1 MGVTGYWFGK
11 EYDGARAVWTGKHS
25 QVRIGFGDFSHS
37 TGITDSAYTHAI
49 YTDFLRVPT
58 VDEFLGTTL
67 DTDGSKKELIVDNAA
82 DTVNFYQQLKVLRD
96 REQALA
102 KRVEDAKTKAEE
114 LTNDIWTKENLEG
127 APESVLQPL
136 REELARTQASIP
148 VLQSEYERQL
158 EPLRREQFNVVR
170 RMQEIV
176 VKANPWP
183 SYEEELDVIIADSGM
198 KWSEYVAEF
207 QKHGW
212 WDCKAINPPFW
223 GTYRRY
229 ETGYLPQKAAGGVIG
244 NYGLADAINTPGFGT
259 PTKKMELWNTTIET
273 FMPDSPRDVLP
284 EYIEPPMS
292 PKADPERCA
301 EYPFIATSGRR
312 IPVYFH
318 SEHRQLPWCREQWPA
333 PRVEI
338 NPEDA
343 AELGIEQ
350 GDWVWIE
357 TPEGKIRQT
366 ADLYYGIKTGV
377 VNLEHQW
384 WFPELDQ
391 ADKGFNLSC
400 CNCLVR
406 TGVGYQDRISG
417 ASYLRA
423 YPVKIYKAT
432 AENSPFG
439 NPCPC
444 DHNGN
449 EIIHDASDPRLKKW
463 TQNYDIRE
471 EA

>member
-1 MGVTGYWFGK
+1 MGLQGY
-11 EYDGARAVWTGKHS
+11 
-25 QVRIGFGDFSHS
+25 Q
-37 TGITDSAYTHAI
+37 
-49 YTDFLRVPT
+49 
-58 VDEFLGTTL
+58 
-67 DTDGSKKELIVDNAA
+67 
-82 DTVNFYQQLKVLRD
+82 
-96 REQALA
+96 
-102 KRVEDAKTKAEE
+102 
-114 LTNDIWTKENLEG
+114 
-127 APESVLQPL
+127 
-136 REELARTQASIP
+136 
-148 VLQSEYERQL
+148 
-158 EPLRREQFNVVR
+158 
-170 RMQEIV
+170 
-176 VKANPWP
+176 
-183 SYEEELDVIIADSGM
+183 
-198 KWSEYVAEF
+198 
-207 QKHGW
+207 
-212 WDCKAINPPFW
+212 PPFW

-343 AELGIEQ
+343 RSWNRAGRLGLDRDA
-350 GDWVWIE
+350 GR
-357 TPEGKIRQT
+357 KIRQT

>member
-1 MGVTGYWFGK
+1 
-11 EYDGARAVWTGKHS
+11 
-25 QVRIGFGDFSHS
+25 
-37 TGITDSAYTHAI
+37 
-49 YTDFLRVPT
+49 
-58 VDEFLGTTL
+58 
-67 DTDGSKKELIVDNAA
+67 
-82 DTVNFYQQLKVLRD
+82 
-96 REQALA
+96 
-102 KRVEDAKTKAEE
+102 
-114 LTNDIWTKENLEG
+114 
-127 APESVLQPL
+127 
-136 REELARTQASIP
+136 
-148 VLQSEYERQL
+148 
-158 EPLRREQFNVVR
+158 
-170 RMQEIV
+170 
-176 VKANPWP
+176 
-183 SYEEELDVIIADSGM
+183 
-198 KWSEYVAEF
+198 
-207 QKHGW
+207 
-212 WDCKAINPPFW
+212 
-223 GTYRRY
+223 
-229 ETGYLPQKAAGGVIG
+229 
-244 NYGLADAINTPGFGT
+244 
-259 PTKKMELWNTTIET
+259 MELWNTTIET

-384 WFPELDQ
+384 CFPELDQ

-423 YPVKIYKAT
+423 YTVKIYKAT

>member
-1 MGVTGYWFGK
+1 
-11 EYDGARAVWTGKHS
+11 
-25 QVRIGFGDFSHS
+25 
-37 TGITDSAYTHAI
+37 
-49 YTDFLRVPT
+49 
-58 VDEFLGTTL
+58 
-67 DTDGSKKELIVDNAA
+67 
-82 DTVNFYQQLKVLRD
+82 
-96 REQALA
+96 
-102 KRVEDAKTKAEE
+102 
-114 LTNDIWTKENLEG
+114 
-127 APESVLQPL
+127 
-136 REELARTQASIP
+136 
-148 VLQSEYERQL
+148 
-158 EPLRREQFNVVR
+158 
-170 RMQEIV
+170 
-176 VKANPWP
+176 
-183 SYEEELDVIIADSGM
+183 M

-301 EYPFIATSGRR
+301 EYPFIAT
-312 IPVYFH
+312 
-318 SEHRQLPWCREQWPA
+318 PA

>member
-1 MGVTGYWFGK
+1 M
-11 EYDGARAVWTGKHS
+11 
-25 QVRIGFGDFSHS
+25 
-37 TGITDSAYTHAI
+37 
-49 YTDFLRVPT
+49 
-58 VDEFLGTTL
+58 
-67 DTDGSKKELIVDNAA
+67 
-82 DTVNFYQQLKVLRD
+82 
-96 REQALA
+96 
-102 KRVEDAKTKAEE
+102 
-114 LTNDIWTKENLEG
+114 
-127 APESVLQPL
+127 
-136 REELARTQASIP
+136 
-148 VLQSEYERQL
+148 
-158 EPLRREQFNVVR
+158 
-170 RMQEIV
+170 
-176 VKANPWP
+176 
-183 SYEEELDVIIADSGM
+183 
-198 KWSEYVAEF
+198 
-207 QKHGW
+207 
-212 WDCKAINPPFW
+212 
-223 GTYRRY
+223 
-229 ETGYLPQKAAGGVIG
+229 
-244 NYGLADAINTPGFGT
+244 
-259 PTKKMELWNTTIET
+259 
-273 FMPDSPRDVLP
+273 
-284 EYIEPPMS
+284 
-292 PKADPERCA
+292 
-301 EYPFIATSGRR
+301 
-312 IPVYFH
+312 YFH